1 MQCYLLFFVILAPAA
16 IWLILHLMSRQKE
29 NTDGGAPQKPIE
41 VCALCHEEFPMNQ
54 LLEKE
59 VGGYGRV
66 YCFCGQCI
74 ESLYHEYREYNRHQ
88 NWRMKYV

>member
-1 MQCYLLFFVILAPAA
+1 MLFAIFVIFTPLA

-29 NTDGGAPQKPIE
+29 RKETAEPKDPIE
-41 VCALCHEEFPMNQ
+41 ICAICQEEFPMSQ

-59 VGGYGRV
+59 IGGYSRV

-74 ESLYHEYREYNRHQ
+74 ENLYQEYQHTTDTQTGE
-88 NWRMKYV
+88 

>member
-1 MQCYLLFFVILAPAA
+1 MLFVIFVIFAPIA
-16 IWLILHLMSRQKE
+16 IWLILFLMSREKKDDE
-29 NTDGGAPQKPIE
+29 TGEPKDPIE
-41 VCALCHEEFPMNQ
+41 VCAVCQEEFPMNQ

-74 ESLYHEYREYNRHQ
+74 ENLYREYQ
-88 NWRMKYV
+88 DTTDIKTGV

>member
-1 MQCYLLFFVILAPAA
+1 MLFIIFVIVAP
-16 IWLILHLMSRQKE
+16 ITVWLILHLISRGKE
-29 NTDGGAPQKPIE
+29 SQETDGTKEPIE
-41 VCALCHEEFPMNQ
+41 VCAICQEEFPMNQ

-74 ESLYHEYREYNRHQ
+74 ENLYHEYQ
-88 NWRMKYV
+88 NTTDTEIGE

>member
-1 MQCYLLFFVILAPAA
+1 MLFVIFVIVTPIA

-29 NTDGGAPQKPIE
+29 DEETDDTKELIE
-41 VCALCHEEFPMNQ
+41 LCAICQEEFPMNQ

-74 ESLYHEYREYNRHQ
+74 ENLYQEHQ
-88 NWRMKYV
+88 NTTNIKTGE